1 MVEVLF
7 WVVLTAYVLYISQV
21 LVSLI
26 YWWLCLTPWCI
37 TFKKPTT
44 MGVRSVIKLDLLS
57 NVARLLWCSSYPL
70 FLLWGSISNDDYI
83 TGIAYIIF
91 IFCVLFALR
100 FALKDGKTLDKDY
113 EDVMP
118 DFAKYFKYGLFNYY
132 RFIGGYINVKR

>member
-1 MVEVLF
+1 MVNIVYL
-7 WVVLTAYVLYISQV
+7 VVLSAYILYVSQV
-21 LVSLI
+21 LVGLI

-37 TFKKPTT
+37 SFKKPTT

-70 FLLWGSISNDDYI
+70 FLLWGSISNDDCI

-118 DFAKYFKYGLFNYY
+118 DFTKYFKYGLFNYC
-132 RFIGGYINVKR
+132 RFIKGYLDV

>member
-7 WVVLTAYVLYISQV
+7 WLVLIAYILYISQV
-21 LVSLI
+21 IVSLI
-26 YWWLCLTPWCI
+26 YWSLCLTSWCI
-37 TFKKPTT
+37 SFKKPTT

-70 FLLWGSISNDDYI
+70 FLLWGSIYNDDYI

-118 DFAKYFKYGLFNYY
+118 DFTKYFKYGLFSYC
-132 RFIGGYINVKR
+132 RFVKGYLNG